1 MNVQARLLGPTA
13 AGESQAAG
21 GRASL
26 HPIQASQLLSI
37 RQMWSIVRRRK
48 LLLFLVVAA
57 VTGSVT
63 LSQLMAPRL
72 YEAVATTQVE
82 LNDATGANQADV
94 AARNQQRV
102 ANEARLY
109 RSRALAEKVV
119 RDLDLIHDPR
129 FMLGS
134 DQGDPD
140 RAILRASARLET
152 MTKINSAGD
161 SDLIDIVVRSRSPE
175 LAARI
180 ANQFVDSL
188 QELKFGRRN
197 IRKERTAIA
206 LAAERDRLAAETQA
220 AEQAIATFRRTHG
233 MLAGAG
239 GPEDYQQLNR
249 IAVEAASAGA
259 ARAAMAARTAGLP
272 GAESLYRSNAGKS
285 GLLEQQQR
293 QYEELMR
300 QRSDLKVTY
309 GARHPEMQRIDAQLA
324 EIRGGIERE
333 QLASAAAERD
343 RAVAAAARERQLAAS
358 EAAAAAARAS
368 TLESRVGAIRSKAF
382 ANNENL
388 VQLAALE
395 RRAEVLRQ
403 SYIVT
408 AQRAQ
413 DVRAEL
419 KTTGVNS
426 SIISQATVPDQPVA
440 PAPKKAALAAFSG
453 SMILGLLLIF
463 ALEMFDNRIW
473 SSEQIAQL
481 FGLRTFAMFPKV
493 HAANL
498 SGDPETLVTRQPHSV
513 YAEVSRNLFAEV
525 EHLAPENLPSSV
537 LVTSPLP
544 GDGKSMVALALVA
557 AASAAGR
564 RAVVVDLDFR
574 NRARGLV
581 QSEVDRGDTPDL
593 MDYLIGD
600 AQTTRLLPPPNPAQ
614 SPRDAPT
621 YTPVVL
627 ASRSGTDPAAFVR
640 LSQIRRLLGDLRND
654 FDLVVINAPSVLA
667 VRDARTIVGLADS
680 TVMVVQWGKTTIEQM
695 RAATQMLQEQ
705 VDGAVINRVDY
716 AEHAKR
722 GHGDPLQFYAES
734 LGAHR
739 STTSGATWLGRLIR
753 KYRREVA

>member
-1 MNVQARLLGPTA
+1 MNVQARLLGPSATSDDSA
-13 AGESQAAG
+13 PGA
-21 GRASL
+21 RPT
-26 HPIQASQLLSI
+26 HNPIHANQLLSI
-37 RQMWSIVRRRK
+37 RQMWSIIKRRR
-48 LLLFLVVAA
+48 LLLFLVVALITGM
-57 VTGSVT
+57 VTV
-63 LSQLMAPRL
+63 SQLMSPRL

-129 FMLGS
+129 FMLAG
-134 DQGDPD
+134 DGGDPD
-140 RAILRASARLET
+140 RAILRASAKLAR
-152 MTKINSAGD
+152 MSKINSTGD
-161 SDLIDIVVRSRSPE
+161 SDLIDIVVRSSSPE
-175 LAARI
+175 LAARL

-197 IRKERTAIA
+197 VRKERTAIA
-206 LAAERDRLAAETQA
+206 LAAERDRLAAETQS
-220 AEQAIATFRRTHG
+220 AEQAIADFRETHG

-249 IAVEAASAGA
+249 IAVEAASA
-259 ARAAMAARTAGLP
+259 RA
-272 GAESLYRSNAGKS
+272 NAGKS
-285 GLLEQQQR
+285 DLLQQQQR
-293 QYEELMR
+293 QYEDLMR
-300 QRSDLKVTY
+300 QRSDLGVTY
-309 GARHPEMQRIDAQLA
+309 GAQHPEMQRINAQLTQIKEA
-324 EIRGGIERE
+324 MDRE
-333 QLASAAAERD
+333 QMASTAADRD
-343 RAVAAAARERQLAAS
+343 RAAAAAARERQLAAS

-388 VQLAALE
+388 VQLSALE

-403 SYIVT
+403 SYIIT

-463 ALEMFDNRIW
+463 AVEMFDNRIW

-481 FGLRTFAMFPKV
+481 FGMRTFAMFPEV
-493 HAANL
+493 NPTALTSHEENM
-498 SGDPETLVTRQPHSV
+498 VTRQPHSV
-513 YAEVSRNLFAEV
+513 YAEVARNLFAEI
-525 EHLAPENLPSSV
+525 EHLAPENVPSSV
-537 LVTSPLP
+537 LITSPLP
-544 GDGKSMVALALVA
+544 GAGKSMVALALVTA
-557 AASAAGR
+557 AAAAGR
-564 RAVVVDLDFR
+564 RAVLVDLDFR
-574 NRARGLV
+574 NRRKGLH
-581 QSEVDRGDTPDL
+581 QAAGNPIDAPDL
-593 MDYLIGD
+593 MEYLIGG
-600 AQTTRLLPPPNPAQ
+600 AQTTKLLPPPNPAE

-627 ASRSGTDPAAFVR
+627 ASQRNDNPAAFIR
-640 LSQIRRLLGDLRND
+640 LSQIRRLLADLRND
-654 FDLVVINAPSVLA
+654 FDLIVINAPSVLA
-667 VRDARTIVGLADS
+667 VPDARTIVGLADT
-680 TVMVVQWGKTTIEQM
+680 TVMVVRWGKTTIEQM
-695 RAATQMLQEQ
+695 RAATQILRER

-722 GHGDPLQFYAES
+722 GHGDPLQYYAES
-734 LGAHR
+734 IGSYETKA
-739 STTSGATWLGRLIR
+739 SGRDWLAGLRR